1 MTETMEIA
9 IKRVAQSRIREIDF
23 NNIPFGKVYSDHM
36 FVADYKG
43 KEWKN
48 FQIVPY
54 EYMTISP
61 ASPAIHYGQS
71 IFEGMKAYKNQQGE
85 ALTFRPLDNYKR
97 LNLSGHRLCMPH
109 LPEEVFMEGLSALL
123 NLDKD
128 WIPSAL
134 GTSLY
139 VRPFIFAADEYI
151 GIRPSD
157 DFKFMIITCPVG
169 AYYSAPVKVKIE
181 THYSRAMEGG
191 TGGVKAAG
199 NYAGALYPAKLAQ
212 DKGYHQLIWTDA
224 KTHTYIEESGTM
236 NVMFII
242 DDTLITAPVGDTILP
257 GITRDSVLTLAREW
271 GLQVEER
278 KLAVTELIDAI
289 TTGRLKEAFGTGT
302 AATIAH
308 IELIGYEG
316 VDYTL
321 PEVSGREF
329 SNKVLTTLDDIRLG
343 KVADTYNWVY
353 KI

>member
-9 IKRVAQSRIREIDF
+9 IKKVAQSRIREIDF